1 MREAQQQLERYI
13 KNAVNSAETDLER
26 LFFLGSLR
34 DAYTGRYLH
43 EGLNGL
49 ADANEIHSMLQNS
62 HRVLF
67 LSVLKLSLL
76 QLSRELRGH
85 FVKLNEPER
94 ETSLLWLEIEPFRD
108 LIPTGCP
115 LTLREL
121 FISQVRSALE
131 VLSRVPDWKE
141 LGARDASQPPQ
152 PVQSLRP
159 RWIN

>member
-1 MREAQQQLERYI
+1 MREAQGQLKHYI
-13 KNAVNSAETDLER
+13 ENAVNSAETDIER

-43 EGLNGL
+43 EGLNAL

-67 LSVLKLSLL
+67 VSVLKLSLL
-76 QLSRELRGH
+76 ELSKELRGH
-85 FVKLNEPER
+85 FMKLNEPEG
-94 ETSLLWLEIEPFRD
+94 ETSSLWLEMEPFRD
-108 LIPTGCP
+108 LIPAGCP
-115 LTLREL
+115 VTLREL
-121 FISQVRSALE
+121 FVSQVRSALE
-131 VLSRVPDWKE
+131 VLRRVPDWKE
-141 LGARDASQPPQ
+141 LGVRDASPPPQ